1 MEATIQ
7 FIEQELNHLYPKTEV
22 RTFTR
27 LIIEHVCGLNYTDQI
42 LLRKKQLDDSER
54 AQIPGIIQRLKTYEP
69 IQYVLGETEF
79 WGLKLKVAPGV
90 LIPRPETEE
99 LIQWITETGLPAEP
113 VILDIGTGSGCI
125 ALALKKEILRAIV
138 SAVDI
143 SENALEIARK
153 NAVIHSLNVDFS
165 MADILRWENR
175 HWEMADLIVS
185 NPPYIR
191 ESEKAAM
198 LPNVLDYEP
207 KEALFV
213 PDSDPLLF
221 YRKIAHFARKFLKK
235 EGWLFFEINENLGP
249 ELAGMLKNEGFSAI
263 KIKKDLFEKDR
274 MLRCRI

>member
-221 YRKIAHFARKFLKK
+221 YRKIAQFARKFLKK